1 MADVWTILYCIPL
14 ILSLGLILF
23 NLPGNWVIVGLVAL
37 WKVLNAD
44 VTYGWQFV
52 AVLGGIALAGEG
64 MELGLQLLTGRKAGS
79 TKKGNIGGFV
89 GLIIGAILGAPIG
102 FGLGA
107 LPGALLGAYVGCLV
121 MERNQGRPW
130 PEARRAAKGV
140 LVGSFLGIIAKVGL
154 GVVILVLA
162 IPELF
167 TAG

>member
-14 ILSLGLILF
+14 ALSLGLILF
-23 NLPGNWVIVGLVAL
+23 SLPGNWVAVGLVAL
-37 WKVLNAD
+37 WKVLNTD

-52 AVLGGIALAGEG
+52 ALLGGLALAGEG
-64 MELGLQLLTGRKAGS
+64 MELFFQLLTGRKAGS
-79 TKKGNIGGFV
+79 TKKGNVGGFI

-107 LPGALLGAYVGCLV
+107 LPGALLGAYIGCLV

-140 LVGSFLGIIAKVGL
+140 LVGSFLGMIAKFGL
-154 GVVILVLA
+154 GVAILVLS
-162 IPELF
+162 IPKLF
-167 TAG
+167 SAG